1 MTTKLSIGDFSR
13 MTYLSVK
20 ALRHYHDVG
29 VLEPAEIDPA
39 TGYRFYLP
47 SQVGLAQMIR
57 RLRDLGMPLDE
68 VRTIM
73 DAPDASTRDAT
84 LVAHLQ
90 RMEEQL
96 AQTQQTV
103 ASLRTLL
110 QQQPEA
116 LAVERRPIP
125 ATAALAITEIVDA
138 PEAVAWWMDAFTV
151 LHKALASTSAD
162 RAGPDGALFPSEFF
176 EEETGE
182 VIAFV
187 PVDDSVSG
195 ALPARVQQ
203 IVVPAISAAV
213 TVHDGP
219 FGDLDRTYGALGT
232 WVLERA
238 AGADGPIREYY
249 LPTGDPD
256 DLLAHTTEVC
266 WPVRP
271 SPDFSQSARAP
282 RAGSKVTPE
291 AAARHGS
298 AATSSTCRTSTR
310 AQAPATTAPRSHRA
324 GCRTRA
330 RSRTSSGPCPVLKR
344 VRRTQGR
351 GSAQRW

>member
-29 VLEPAEIDPA
+29 VLEPAEIDPSS
-39 TGYRFYLP
+39 GYRFYLP
-47 SQVGLAQMIR
+47 SQVGVAQMIR

-68 VRTIM
+68 VKTIVQT
-73 DAPDASTRDAT
+73 PDSQTRDAT

-90 RMEEQL
+90 RMEAQL

-110 QQQPEA
+110 QQPQGA
-116 LAVERRPIP
+116 LTVEHREID
-125 ATAALAITEIVDA
+125 ATPALAIREHVPA
-138 PEAVAWWMDAFTV
+138 AEAVAWWMASFTL
-151 LHKALASTSAD
+151 LHTALRSVDVRRT
-162 RAGPDGALFPSEFF
+162 GPDGALFPAEFF
-176 EEETGE
+176 EAEAGE
-182 VIAFV
+182 VTAFV
-187 PVDDSVSG
+187 PVDAVPDTR
-195 ALPARVQQ
+195 LPPRVHPMT
-203 IVVPAISAAV
+203 IPAVRAAV

-238 AGADGPIREYY
+238 QGADGPIREYY

-266 WPVRP
+266 WPV
-271 SPDFSQSARAP
+271 
-282 RAGSKVTPE
+282 KN
-291 AAARHGS
+291 
-298 AATSSTCRTSTR
+298 
-310 AQAPATTAPRSHRA
+310 
-324 GCRTRA
+324 
-330 RSRTSSGPCPVLKR
+330 
-344 VRRTQGR
+344 
-351 GSAQRW
+351 

>member
-73 DAPDASTRDAT
+73 QAPDATTRDAT

-110 QQQPEA
+110 QQQPES
-116 LAVERRPIP
+116 LQVERRAIA
-125 ATAALAITEIVDA
+125 ATSALAITQIVDA
-138 PEAVAWWMDAFTV
+138 SEAVAWWMNAFTV
-151 LHKALASTSAD
+151 LHRTLASRGAART
-162 RAGPDGALFPSEFF
+162 GPDGAMFPAEFF
-176 EEETGE
+176 EDEKGE
-182 VIAFV
+182 VTAFV
-187 PVDDSVSG
+187 PTGDATDT
-195 ALPARVQQ
+195 ALLSPVQQ
-203 IVVPAISAAV
+203 FVVPAISA
-213 TVHDGP
+213 
-219 FGDLDRTYGALGT
+219 
-232 WVLERA
+232 
-238 AGADGPIREYY
+238 
-249 LPTGDPD
+249 
-256 DLLAHTTEVC
+256 
-266 WPVRP
+266 
-271 SPDFSQSARAP
+271 
-282 RAGSKVTPE
+282 
-291 AAARHGS
+291 
-298 AATSSTCRTSTR
+298 
-310 AQAPATTAPRSHRA
+310 
-324 GCRTRA
+324 
-330 RSRTSSGPCPVLKR
+330 
-344 VRRTQGR
+344 
-351 GSAQRW
+351 

>member
-1 MTTKLSIGDFSR
+1 MTTRLSIGDFSR

-29 VLEPAEIDPA
+29 VLAPAEIDPSS
-39 TGYRFYLP
+39 GYRFYVP
-47 SQVGLAQMIR
+47 SQVGVAQMIR

-68 VRTIM
+68 VKAIL
-73 DAPDASTRDAT
+73 DAPDEQTRDAT
-84 LVAHLQ
+84 LVAHLK

-110 QQQPEA
+110 QPPPA
-116 LAVERRPIP
+116 DTLCVERRQI
-125 ATAALAITEIVDA
+125 AETVALAILQHVRAE
-138 PEAVAWWMDAFTV
+138 EAVAWWMESFTL
-151 LHKALASTSAD
+151 LHELVPPGARSGA
-162 RAGPDGALFPSEFF
+162 DGALFPPEFF
-176 EEETGE
+176 EDEAGE
-182 VIAFV
+182 VTAFV
-187 PVDDSVSG
+187 PVAASYEVS
-195 ALPARVQQ
+195 LPGHVQRVT
-203 IVVPAISAAV
+203 IPAITAAV

-266 WPVRP
+266 WPVR
-271 SPDFSQSARAP
+271 
-282 RAGSKVTPE
+282 T
-291 AAARHGS
+291 
-298 AATSSTCRTSTR
+298 
-310 AQAPATTAPRSHRA
+310 
-324 GCRTRA
+324 
-330 RSRTSSGPCPVLKR
+330 
-344 VRRTQGR
+344 
-351 GSAQRW
+351 

>member
-1 MTTKLSIGDFSR
+1 VAMTTKLSIGDFSR

-29 VLEPAEIDPA
+29 VLEPAEIDA
-39 TGYRFYLP
+39 TTGYRFYLP

-68 VRTIM
+68 VRVIM
-73 DAPDASTRDAT
+73 QAPDATARDAT

-110 QQQPEA
+110 QQQPES
-116 LAVERRPIP
+116 LKVERRTIA
-125 ATAALAITEIVDA
+125 ATSALAITEVIA
-138 PEAVAWWMDAFTV
+138 ATEAVAWWMDAFTV
-151 LHKALASTSAD
+151 LHKAVASMPGART
-162 RAGPDGALFPSEFF
+162 GPDGALFPAEFF
-176 EEETGE
+176 EDEKGE
-182 VIAFV
+182 VTAFV
-187 PVDDSVSG
+187 PIGDTQPSK
-195 ALPARVQQ
+195 LPHRVQQ
-203 IVVPAISAAV
+203 IVVPAIEAAV

-256 DLLAHTTEVC
+256 DLLAHTTDVC
-266 WPVRP
+266 WPVR
-271 SPDFSQSARAP
+271 S
-282 RAGSKVTPE
+282 
-291 AAARHGS
+291 
-298 AATSSTCRTSTR
+298 
-310 AQAPATTAPRSHRA
+310 
-324 GCRTRA
+324 
-330 RSRTSSGPCPVLKR
+330 
-344 VRRTQGR
+344 
-351 GSAQRW
+351 